1 MRTPITKKKHF
12 LFDLDGTLVDSSQFH
27 RLAFHEVLAKSAPE
41 HLPEFDYEAVKGRAT
56 RDVFADFGFQD
67 EERVAV
73 LTAEKQ
79 SAYSAAITKSGLPLI
94 AGARVLL
101 DFLASIDRNLY
112 VVSAGSQG
120 SVEQALRAAGIRKY
134 FAGVTTSNDVKNS
147 KPDPEIYQT
156 CLESHHLAAKDC
168 VAIEDSDSGIASSV
182 AAGID
187 SVMVN
192 AIGAPP
198 DSCESFSSLE
208 EFCLELIC
216 AFRSGL
222 S

>member
-1 MRTPITKKKHF
+1 MQTAITRKKHF

-27 RLAFHEVLAKSAPE
+27 RLAFREVLAKSAPE
-41 HLPEFDYEAVKGRAT
+41 HLPGFDYEAVKGRAT

-67 EERVAV
+67 EARVAV

-79 SAYSAAITKSGLPLI
+79 SAYSAAISKTGLPLI

-112 VVSAGSQG
+112 VVSAGSRA

-134 FAGVTTSNDVKNS
+134 FADVTTSNDVKNS
-147 KPDPEIYQT
+147 KPDPEIYLR
-156 CLESHHLAAKDC
+156 CLENHHLAAEDC
-168 VAIEDSDSGIASSV
+168 LAIEDSDSGIAASV
-182 AAGID
+182 GAGID

-192 AIGAPP
+192 TTTSPFH
-198 DSCESFSSLE
+198 SCEVYSSLE
-208 EFCLELIC
+208 EFCLQLIC